1 MPSKPSLSLLH
12 AIGNWLYPTTGTAVH
27 VALLDNILSSAT
39 AIANISTDEI
49 TTATDQKWR
58 TGSRIRFTT
67 TGTLPAPLA
76 LLTDYFVI
84 APGTATMFPGPV
96 FRLATTLANAIAE
109 IPINLTSTGTGVHTA
124 TEQLLTE
131 NDPLSV
137 LVAHEFDPHPGYQT
151 RFTIGDLGN
160 PLTATL
166 ESYKVGT
173 FSYVNNSATSKTFKH
188 LAVISG
194 GYSSIGDG
202 TGNVI
207 LETPASVVVCAPAT
221 PKAYSIRL
229 SVKGV

>member
-1 MPSKPSLSLLH
+1 MPSKPSLALLNS
-12 AIGNWLYPTTGTAVH
+12 IGNYLYPPTGTVAY
-27 VALLDNILSSAT
+27 VALLDNILSVST
-39 AIANISTDEI
+39 SIANITTDEI

-84 APGTATMFPGPV
+84 APATATMFPGPV

-109 IPINLTSTGTGVHTA
+109 IPINLTTIGTGVHTA

-137 LVAHEFDPHPGYQT
+137 LVAHEFDPHPGYQN
-151 RFTIGDLGN
+151 RFTIADLGN

-166 ESYKVGT
+166 ESYKVAT
-173 FSYVNNSATSKTFKH
+173 FSYVNNSTASKTIKH
-188 LAVISG
+188 IALISG
-194 GYSSIGDG
+194 GSPYIFDG
-202 TGNVI
+202 AGNVF
-207 LETPASVVVCAPAT
+207 LETPAAVVVCAVAT

-229 SVKGV
+229 SVKGI